1 MTRRV
6 LLVEDE
12 AILRIPLGNE
22 LQRQGYQ
29 VRVAEDG
36 EAGLAAIHE
45 ERFDIAVLDVRLP
58 KRDGI
63 ELLRALR
70 DRSPETVAIVM
81 TAYGTVEEAV
91 TAMKLGAHDYLL
103 KPFPV
108 EALLI
113 TLSRAGEFID
123 LRRENVNLRDR
134 IDQLHHFGN
143 IVCGSKRMKEVC
155 DQARAVAA
163 ADITVLIQG
172 ETGTGKELMASAIHH
187 ESARRPG
194 PFIKVNCAALAES
207 LLETELFGHE
217 RGAFTGA
224 VRQRPGRFELADGG
238 TLFLDEVDD
247 LPMPVQVRLLRVLQ
261 EKEFERVGGTRSI
274 RVDVRILCSAKAAL
288 EACVAEGRM
297 REDLYYRLKVATI
310 VIPPLRERR
319 EDIVPLA
326 EHFVR
331 RYAGEAGKRMQGI
344 DPAAMRVLLEHS
356 WPGNVRELENA
367 IQRAVVFTRGEVLTV
382 DDLPRDLLV
391 PGGSAPGP
399 AATALA
405 PLHDAMREAERRHI
419 LQALERTGWRRAKA
433 AELLG
438 ITRETLWRKIQALQI
453 AMPADVAEE

>member
-22 LQRQGYQ
+22 LRRQGYQ

-247 LPMPVQVRLLRVLQ
+247 LPMPVQVRLLRGLQ
-261 EKEFERVGGTRSI
+261 EK
-274 RVDVRILCSAKAAL
+274 
-288 EACVAEGRM
+288 
-297 REDLYYRLKVATI
+297 
-310 VIPPLRERR
+310 
-319 EDIVPLA
+319 
-326 EHFVR
+326 
-331 RYAGEAGKRMQGI
+331 
-344 DPAAMRVLLEHS
+344 
-356 WPGNVRELENA
+356 
-367 IQRAVVFTRGEVLTV
+367 
-382 DDLPRDLLV
+382 
-391 PGGSAPGP
+391 
-399 AATALA
+399 
-405 PLHDAMREAERRHI
+405 
-419 LQALERTGWRRAKA
+419 
-433 AELLG
+433 
-438 ITRETLWRKIQALQI
+438 
-453 AMPADVAEE
+453 

>member
-310 VIPPLRERR
+310 VIPPPCGCSWSTPGRGTCGSSRTRFSARSCSPEERC
-319 EDIVPLA
+319 
-326 EHFVR
+326 
-331 RYAGEAGKRMQGI
+331 
-344 DPAAMRVLLEHS
+344 
-356 WPGNVRELENA
+356 
-367 IQRAVVFTRGEVLTV
+367 
-382 DDLPRDLLV
+382 
-391 PGGSAPGP
+391 
-399 AATALA
+399 
-405 PLHDAMREAERRHI
+405 
-419 LQALERTGWRRAKA
+419 
-433 AELLG
+433 
-438 ITRETLWRKIQALQI
+438 
-453 AMPADVAEE
+453 